1 MSIYDPAKQIVKKI
15 RDAYHG
21 KLPLTVNLEE
31 FNLNADANTSIMLE
45 IASRNAVNESHVST
59 TITRT
64 PDGKVKD
71 ITIE

>member
-1 MSIYDPAKQIVKKI
+1 MSIYDPDEEIVKKI

-31 FNLNADANTSIMLE
+31 FNLNANENTSLMLE
-45 IASRNAVNESHVST
+45 IASRNAVNKSHVST

-64 PDGKVKD
+64 PDDKVKA
-71 ITIE
+71 ITVE